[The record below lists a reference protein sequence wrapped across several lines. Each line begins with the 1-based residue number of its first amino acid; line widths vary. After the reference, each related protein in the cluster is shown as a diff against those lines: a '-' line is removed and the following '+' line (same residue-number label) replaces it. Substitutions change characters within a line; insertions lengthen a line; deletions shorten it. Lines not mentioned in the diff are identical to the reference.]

1 MERYSVVRNDGWF
14 DLLVT
19 GGGVVS
25 LKFGKNPFSPRT
37 RSLHVPANQVIFWSS
52 RTNHSGQI
60 T

>member
-1 MERYSVVRNDGWF
+1 MPDIRNDGWF

-37 RSLHVPANQVIFWSS
+37 RSLHVPSNQVIFGHFFKNQSQGTS
-52 RTNHSGQI
+52 
-60 T
+60 